1 MFGAKSRYI
10 RWGSIVA
17 VVLMGAL
24 AMWTFVT
31 GWTPARDEYPVQ
43 GIVVTSAN
51 GKPVWSRLG
60 ATGVDFAYLTAVE
73 GAHNRDNQ
81 FEANLEGVK
90 QAGIRYGALH
100 HFDICRL
107 ASDQAMLF
115 ITSVPRDPAALP
127 PAVQLD
133 FTESCTSRP
142 NRALILS
149 ELATFLNLIEAH
161 SGSPAILLLTPE
173 FEKEYQV
180 SSAIDRTVWLERNWL
195 LPDYSARPWVMWTAN
210 SLRRVD
216 GIDGPVR
223 WAVVRK

>member
-1 MFGAKSRYI
+1 MASVIGRHFRWIVVALVMLLGAF
-10 RWGSIVA
+10 A
-17 VVLMGAL
+17 VWSL
-24 AMWTFVT
+24 VT

-43 GIVVTSAN
+43 GVVVAEVN
-51 GKPVWSRLG
+51 GTPQWAKLG
-60 ATGVDFAYLTAVE
+60 ATGVDFAYITAVE
-73 GAHNRDNQ
+73 GARGRDPQ
-81 FEANLEGVK
+81 FETNLEGVK
-90 QAGIRYGALH
+90 QAGIRFGALH

-115 ITSVPRDPAALP
+115 ITTVPRNPAALP

-133 FTESCTSRP
+133 FSENCTSRP

-161 SGSPAILLLTPE
+161 SGSPAILLLTAD

-180 SSAIDRTVWLERNWL
+180 SSAINRTIWLERNWF

-210 SLRRVD
+210 NRLRIE
-216 GIDGPVR
+216 GIKGPVR